1 MCGILGIVNR
11 SNEEE
16 FNATI
21 LNKMTKLL
29 EHRGPDSQEIHIN
42 KHIAFGHRRLKIID
56 LPYTCFND

>member
-21 LNKMTKLL
+21 LNKIKPIENVLDFSVL
-29 EHRGPDSQEIHIN
+29 IFLFKSLI
-42 KHIAFGHRRLKIID
+42 FLIIITQVTYNMEFH
-56 LPYTCFND
+56 LY